1 MLSFCLLSPRW
12 QARALKLRRWD
23 KSQLSH
29 SVQRVQMYCPQH
41 CTRVPVRGNNKQHG
55 AQAHMHQQSQP
66 LTTYRSSVQCLHPPQ
81 HVISALIKLSA
92 AATYFVYQHYKI
104 VSLYLMTE
112 LGDLHP
118 HNSDADHVQ
127 GGEETLNF
135 KLTHFNSKWWL
146 SRFFD
151 SLNFVQ
157 IVKVK

>member
-29 SVQRVQMYCPQH
+29 SVQCADVLSPALGSRSGAITNNMEHRLTCTSNRSHLLPPVSRVCRVQPWSTPTYNLRIIVH
-41 CTRVPVRGNNKQHG
+41 CC
-55 AQAHMHQQSQP
+55 
-66 LTTYRSSVQCLHPPQ
+66 YIFCLPTLQ
-81 HVISALIKLSA
+81 NSF
-92 AATYFVYQHYKI
+92 T
-104 VSLYLMTE
+104 LYLMTE